1 MLKLLI
7 VEFCQEAYYPM
18 LFNSM
23 AFLIFLPIVFLLYWA
38 LPHKYRW
45 ILILVASYYFNMRWH
60 AKYFVLILFTTFA
73 SYLAALLIEKTQ
85 NKPQQKIILTAT
97 LLICFGI
104 LFFFK
109 YFNFASNSVTNF
121 LNIFALELHPITLN
135 LILPVGISF
144 YTFQTLSYVI
154 DVYRGETKAEHHF
167 GIYAAFISFFPQL
180 VAGPI
185 ERSSNLL
192 PQIKKEHHF
201 NYDKSVYGM
210 KIMLWGYFKKI
221 VVADLLASYVDAA
234 FGPQKAQT
242 GFMWILAILFFT
254 IQIYCDF
261 SGYSD
266 IAIGTAKLLDID
278 LMTNFKSP
286 YFSSSIKE
294 FWSRWHISLS
304 TWFRDYVYIPLGGN
318 RCSKTRRS
326 FNLLV
331 TFLVSGLWHGANW
344 TYVIWGAI
352 HGLAQIIENHL
363 HKLGKAFRSTKPGAL
378 LATIVVFV
386 FCNISWVFFRAE
398 SLTDATFILT
408 HMLTGIRSLRTYI
421 DLGLVHLGL
430 NDPARLCYIGFLIVI
445 LGLYDYFNKEKDV
458 IVLISKKHLI
468 LQWIFYIGLGLMV
481 LFFAQKGVAAEFV
494 YFQF

>member
-1 MLKLLI
+1 
-7 VEFCQEAYYPM
+7 M

-23 AFLIFLPIVFLLYWA
+23 AFLFFLPIVFALYWA

-45 ILILVASYYFNMRWH
+45 VLILISSYYFYMSWN
-60 AKYFVLILFTTFA
+60 AKYIVLILFTTFA
-73 SYLAALLIEKTQ
+73 SYLAALLIEKHQ
-85 NKPQQKIILTAT
+85 NKTQQKIILTVT

-109 YFNFASNSVTNF
+109 YFNFASNSIIIF
-121 LNIFALELHPITLN
+121 LNQFRLNLHPVTLN

-154 DVYRGETKAEHHF
+154 DVYRGEIKAEHHF

-185 ERSSNLL
+185 ERSCNLL
-192 PQIKKEHHF
+192 PQIKKEHCF
-201 NYDKSVYGM
+201 DYNKSVYGL

-221 VVADLLASYVDAA
+221 VVADLLAPYVDAA

-318 RCSKTRRS
+318 RCSKVRRS

-352 HGLAQIIENHL
+352 HGLAQIIENYL
-363 HKLGKAFRSTKPGAL
+363 HKLGKAIRSTRLGTL
-378 LATIVVFV
+378 FSTIVVFV
-386 FCNISWVFFRAE
+386 FCNIAWIFFRAE
-398 SLTDATFILT
+398 SLTDAAFVLT
-408 HMLTGIRSLRTYI
+408 NMLTGIRDLRTYI

-430 NDPARLCYIGFLIVI
+430 NDPARLCYIEFLLII
-445 LGLYDYFNKEKDV
+445 LGLYDYFNKENDV
-458 IVLISKKHLI
+458 IDLISKKPTI
-468 LQWIFYIGLGLMV
+468 FQWIFYIGLGLLV